1 MTHSVSSM
9 KFWTLKCNI
18 PSGFKHK
25 VGEIT
30 SFRCCWFQHENST
43 RNAGP
48 WVSVVGFRI
57 PIYVRRRRKLEIF
70 NCFWNATQCVLNNK
84 RNHFFAVLLQLPFFS
99 AKTKILFRSESIIL
113 SYQSLDIF
121 CLNLTFNFQNLVL
134 TKQDCLNYT
143 NLRNSYK

>member
-84 RNHFFAVLLQLPFFS
+84 RNQFLRCCSNFSFFS
-99 AKTKILFRSESIIL
+99 KNKDFISVWKYHFVIPVSWYILFK
-113 SYQSLDIF
+113 
-121 CLNLTFNFQNLVL
+121 FNFQLSKFSSNKARLSEL
-134 TKQDCLNYT
+134 Y
-143 NLRNSYK
+143 